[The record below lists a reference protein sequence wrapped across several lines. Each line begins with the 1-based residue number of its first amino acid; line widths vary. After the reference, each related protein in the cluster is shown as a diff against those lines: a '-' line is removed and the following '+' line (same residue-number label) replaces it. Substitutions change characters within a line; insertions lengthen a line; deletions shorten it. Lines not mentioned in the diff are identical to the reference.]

1 MKKMNQSIPRAL
13 TLMALLILSACA
25 ASGQSIAST
34 VSTTSGTKGG
44 STAGAATSS
53 AYNWNNVAIGGSG
66 FVSGIIASK
75 TQRGL
80 IYLRTDVG
88 GAYRWD
94 KSRSRWIPLTDW
106 LSDGETGLL
115 GVESIAIDPATPSK
129 VYLLTGI
136 SYHNGGNTA
145 ILKSSDY
152 GQTFTKIDVSSQFKE
167 DGNGMGRNSGE
178 KLQVDPADGNVLYVG
193 TRARGIFKSLDGGLT
208 WNHLD
213 NLNVAATSNGNGISF
228 VVLDPTSVS
237 GGATQRLFLGVS
249 RYGSAGN
256 NMYMSKDAGKTFT
269 AVTGG
274 PSTLMPQR
282 AVIAGGNLLVT
293 YANGAGP
300 SPNSAIGEG
309 MDQGQVWKYNI
320 STGNWT
326 NITPNLNRAYAGI
339 TVDPNNADHIVVSTI
354 NYFKHQYGRA
364 NGDRIFSTH
373 DGGATWVDVIAH
385 GFVLDTGGVPWID
398 GYSIHWAGSIEFD
411 PFDTKTVMVVSGD
424 GLFKTSD
431 IDAAPTRWEFDV
443 AGLEETVPL
452 NLISIPNGPVISAIG
467 DYDGFRH
474 SDVSRYS
481 PINSPAMGTTTGLDF
496 AAQNTDVVARAGS
509 AMYVSNDKGV
519 SWKKTASQNGANGQV
534 AISADGKVIVHSPEN
549 SSTSYYSIDAGASWA
564 AVSGLNVRNARPVAD
579 PANANKFYA
588 LDGSRF
594 LVSTNAG
601 ASFTAAGKLSSANG
615 SKVIRV
621 APGKEGDIWVPLY
634 GGGLARSTDSGAT
647 FTNLVNVGYAAA
659 IGFGKAAAGAKYP
672 TVYLWGTV
680 AGVRGMFR
688 STDIGANWV
697 RINDDAHQYGGPGDG
712 QFVVGDMNTYGVVYM
727 STAGRGIVYG
737 KPAN

>member
-1 MKKMNQSIPRAL
+1 MKKINQAIPRAFAL
-13 TLMALLILSACA
+13 IALLICA
-25 ASGQSIAST
+25 TSGQSIAST
-34 VSTTSGTKGG
+34 VSTTPGTKGG
-44 STAGAATSS
+44 SSVGVAASS

-94 KSRSRWIPLTDW
+94 KSSSRWIPLTDW

-115 GVESIAIDPATPSK
+115 GVESIAIDPTTPSK

-152 GQTFTKIDVSSQFKE
+152 GQTFTKIDVTSQFKE

-193 TRARGIFKSLDGGLT
+193 TRAKGIFKSSDGGLT

-256 NMYMSKDAGKTFT
+256 NMYVSTDAGKTFT
-269 AVTGG
+269 AVIGG

-293 YANGAGP
+293 YADGAGP
-300 SPNSAIGEG
+300 SGNSAIGEG

-326 NITPNLNRAYAGI
+326 NITPTLNRAYAGI

-354 NYFKHQYGRA
+354 NYFKPQYGRA
-364 NGDRIFSTH
+364 NGDKIFSTN
-373 DGGATWVDVIAH
+373 DGGATWVDVNAR
-385 GFVLDTGGVPWID
+385 GFVLDTGGVPWIN

-431 IDAAPTRWEFDV
+431 IDAAPTTWKFDV

-481 PINSPAMGTTTGLDF
+481 PINSPTMGTTTGLDF
-496 AAQNTDVVARAGS
+496 AAQNTNVVARVGS
-509 AMYVSNDKGV
+509 AMYVSNDMGIN
-519 SWKKTASQNGANGQV
+519 WKKTASLHGTNGQV
-534 AISADGKVIVHSPEN
+534 AISADGKVLVHSPQN
-549 SSTSYYSIDAGASWA
+549 SAVSYYSTDSGANWT
-564 AVSGLNVRNARPVAD
+564 AVSGLNVSNARPVAD
-579 PANANKFYA
+579 SVNANKFYA
-588 LDGSRF
+588 LNGSRF

-601 ASFTAAGKLSSANG
+601 VSFTAAGNLSSAKG

-634 GGGLARSTDSGAT
+634 GGGLARSTDSGAK
-647 FTNLVNVGYAAA
+647 FTNFANVDYAAA
-659 IGFGKAAAGAKYP
+659 IGFGKAAVGAKYP

-688 STDIGANWV
+688 STDTGANWT

-737 KPAN
+737 RPDN